1 MTRNNNTRALT
12 PAEEYTASRRAIRPN
27 GAEALQARH
36 ISEYFGELCF
46 NQEAQKRYLSQPIF
60 ERLQQVIRGEGKM
73 DMEMADAIAAGMRAW
88 AMDKG
93 ATHFTHWFQP
103 LRGLTA
109 QKHDTFFTL
118 LPGGESIEVFS
129 GKHLIQQEP
138 DASSFPSGGLRSTFE
153 SRGYTIWDPSS
164 HAFIVESG
172 GTRTLCIPTVF
183 ISYTGESLDYKAPLL
198 KSIDALREAATPVAR
213 LFYRDVERVFPTL
226 GWEQEYFLIDE
237 ELARKRPDIVLC
249 NRTLIGAL
257 PPRTQQLE
265 DHYLTA
271 IPERVLAFMSDL
283 EYEAHR
289 VGIPVRTRHNEVAP
303 SQFECAVWFEEANL
317 SIDHNQLLMELME
330 KVGKR
335 HGLRVLLH
343 EKPFAGINGSGKHT
357 NWSLMSNTGVN
368 LLAPA
373 PTPRKNLCFL
383 TFFVNVVKA
392 VNDWEALLRASIA
405 SDGNDLRLGGNEA
418 PPSII
423 SVYIGEQMERV
434 WDELINKIPDKKA
447 LTYEKEVALR
457 LEIHRLIPAIFA
469 DYTDRNRTSP
479 FAFTGNKFE
488 FRAVGS
494 SQHIAQAVTVLNC
507 AVAHTLRRFY
517 EEVRTLTKTQKVNKN
532 AAVLEVLHNYAKEAR
547 RIIYNGDN
555 YTKEWVT
562 EAEKR
567 RLSNL
572 RTTPEA
578 LKVYISEPA
587 IRLFSETKVLTPK
600 ENLARYRVRLERYIH
615 HVEIEIRT
623 LQQMCM
629 RMLVPAAVRYLNQLN
644 SVSAPAV
651 KNLASSIDKTLAEL
665 FSQLETLDH
674 LLEKA
679 LQEHHEEKKALIIA
693 EQVRP
698 QMEQVRKVADALE
711 LLIDVRELGY
721 PTYTDMLFG
730 SH

>member
-1 MTRNNNTRALT
+1 MTRNNTRTLT
-12 PAEEYTASRRAIRPN
+12 APEEYPASRRTARTN
-27 GAEALQARH
+27 GAESVHAVH

-46 NQEAQKRYLSQPIF
+46 NQEAQKRYLPQHVF
-60 ERLQQVIRGEGKM
+60 ERLQRVIRGEEKM
-73 DMEMADAIAAGMRAW
+73 DMEMADAIAAGMRSW
-88 AMDKG
+88 AMDRG

-118 LPGGESIEVFS
+118 LPDGESIEVFS

-164 HAFIVESG
+164 HAFILEAG

-198 KSIDALREAATPVAR
+198 KSIDALREAATAVAR

-271 IPERVLAFMSDL
+271 IPERALAFMADL

-289 VGIPVRTRHNEVAP
+289 VGIPLRTRHNEVAP

-330 KVGKR
+330 KVAKR
-335 HGLRVLLH
+335 HGLRALLH

-357 NWSLMSNTGVN
+357 NWSLMTNTGIN

-383 TFFVNVVKA
+383 AFFVNVVKA

-423 SVYIGEQMERV
+423 SVYIGEHMQRV
-434 WDELINKIPDKKA
+434 WDQLVNKIPDKKT
-447 LTYEKEVALR
+447 LTYEKQVALR
-457 LEIHRLIPAIFA
+457 LEIHRLIPTIFA

-494 SQHIAQAVTVLNC
+494 SQHIAQAVTVLNT
-507 AVAHTLRRFY
+507 AVAHTLKRFY
-517 EEVRTLTKTQKVNKN
+517 EDVRQLMKNKKVSKD
-532 AAVLEVLHNYAKEAR
+532 AAVLEVLHHYAKQAQ

-555 YTKEWVT
+555 YTDEWVK

-567 RLSNL
+567 GLSNL

-578 LKVYISEPA
+578 LKVYISGPA
-587 IRLFSETKVLTPK
+587 IRLFEGTRVLTQK
-600 ENLARYRVRLERYIH
+600 ENIARYRVRLERYIH
-615 HVEIEIRT
+615 HVEIEART
-623 LQQMCM
+623 LYQMCM
-629 RMLVPAAVRYLNQLN
+629 QMLIPAAMRYIHLLNN
-644 SVSAPAV
+644 SNSQTG
-651 KNLASSIDKTLAEL
+651 KNLSRKIDTIAAEL
-665 FSQLETLDH
+665 LSQLETLNH
-674 LLEKA
+674 LLEQTLQGSDEDEIA
-679 LQEHHEEKKALIIA
+679 LAMAHR
-693 EQVRP
+693 VRP
-698 QMEQVRKVADALE
+698 QMDKVRAVADALE
-711 LLIDVRELGY
+711 VLIDIKELGY
-721 PTYTDMLFG
+721 PTYTELLFG
-730 SH
+730 TH